1 MRQHR
6 NTPSAGSGNAWHDI
20 LQVVIPNADWLKDGA
35 YSYLFKTVETYM
47 RKRYSLPYEEDRPRE
62 GVYLLGPDGHEVL
75 LRRVVSKT
83 DDA

>member
-1 MRQHR
+1 
-6 NTPSAGSGNAWHDI
+6 
-20 LQVVIPNADWLKDGA
+20 
-35 YSYLFKTVETYM
+35 VETYM

-75 LRRVVSKT
+75 LRRVMSKT

>member
-1 MRQHR
+1 
-6 NTPSAGSGNAWHDI
+6 
-20 LQVVIPNADWLKDGA
+20 LLIPVQDGGDLHEEA
-35 YSYLFKTVETYM
+35 LF
-47 RKRYSLPYEEDRPRE
+47 SPYEEDRPRE